1 MHSTV
6 KNQRSYEILK
16 KKQSWIAVVEM
27 VEWKSLL
34 KLSHISNC
42 IVTLSSA
49 TSLCGFF
56 GARVGF
62 CTDLLWH
69 DLCHRSTRSDP
80 FLSHPIRSST
90 PHPPRE
96 QVVANP
102 NWTSRQKIYEE
113 GISIFYTVISGN
125 AKLLL
130 RVAEIY
136 LVRYMKVISE

>member
-1 MHSTV
+1 M
-6 KNQRSYEILK
+6 EISFETFTHFQLHCYPLECHVIM
-16 KKQSWIAVVEM
+16 WIFWREG
-27 VEWKSLL
+27 WFL
-34 KLSHISNC
+34 HRP
-42 IVTLSSA
+42 TL
-49 TSLCGFF
+49 T
-56 GARVGF
+56 RPVPPI
-62 CTDLLWH
+62 H
-69 DLCHRSTRSDP
+69 PIRSDP
-80 FLSHPIRSST
+80 IPSHPIRSST
-90 PHPPRE
+90 PHSPRE